1 MRVRKVDETTFTVTM
16 TIGFLDLIF
25 IKNIND
31 EDQFATI
38 KNHTTKENLTHIFN
52 KDGLYSSF
60 QIKDEEVFDL
70 IKLCNKF
77 IDHCS
82 YGTSVSADT
91 TYDNMQKIYNAIEE
105 DASSD
110 AIIINIKRDL
120 IWYLEK
126 DRKTGNHKSKKK
138 TI

>member
-1 MRVRKVDETTFTVTM
+1 MIICK
-16 TIGFLDLIF
+16 
-25 IKNIND
+25 
-31 EDQFATI
+31 
-38 KNHTTKENLTHIFN
+38 
-52 KDGLYSSF
+52 
-60 QIKDEEVFDL
+60 
-70 IKLCNKF
+70 
-77 IDHCS
+77 
-82 YGTSVSADT
+82 
-91 TYDNMQKIYNAIEE
+91 KIYNAIEE

>member
-1 MRVRKVDETTFTVTM
+1 MKARRVGEKAYTITMKV
-16 TIGFLDLIF
+16 GFLDLVF
-25 IKNIND
+25 MVDGK
-31 EDQFATI
+31 DQFVTI
-38 KNHTTKENLTHIFN
+38 KNNITKENLTHIFN

-60 QIKDEEVFDL
+60 PIKDEEVSDL

-105 DASSD
+105 DASSN

>member
-31 EDQFATI
+31 EDQFVTI

-60 QIKDEEVFDL
+60 QIKDEEVCDL

-110 AIIINIKRDL
+110 TIIINIKRDL

>member
-31 EDQFATI
+31 EDQFVTI

-110 AIIINIKRDL
+110 TIIINIKRDL